1 MLAIKLAFR
10 NLIGAGL
17 RTWLN
22 VIVLSISYVLI
33 IMMFGM
39 LDGWNIQARTDTIDW
54 EVGNGQLWH
63 QDYDPY
69 DPFTF
74 EDAHLHIAPEINT
87 LVEQNMLTPILL
99 TQATIYPQGRMQS
112 ILLKGIDVN
121 QTILKIPVSSF
132 KESGS
137 EIPAVIGQR
146 MAKLTMLKVGDR
158 VLVRWRD
165 KNGTFDAIELI
176 IVEIFKTDVPSVDNG
191 QFWIPLDDLQKMTG
205 MINEATILVARK
217 EFIPDSYEG
226 WVFKDL
232 TFLFTDLDN
241 IIQQKK
247 IGQSVMVGLLLI
259 IALLAIF
266 DTQVLSIF
274 RRQKE
279 IGTYIAMGM
288 TRSQVVGLFTVEG
301 AAHSIFAAIVGAIY
315 GVPLFLYLAKSG
327 IKMPE
332 MTDDMGIAIAQYIFP
347 VYSLSLIAGTIIFI
361 VIAATIVS
369 YIPARKISKMKP
381 TDALRGKLQ

>member
-1 MLAIKLAFR
+1 
-10 NLIGAGL
+10 
-17 RTWLN
+17 
-22 VIVLSISYVLI
+22 
-33 IMMFGM
+33 
-39 LDGWNIQARTDTIDW
+39 
-54 EVGNGQLWH
+54 
-63 QDYDPY
+63 
-69 DPFTF
+69 
-74 EDAHLHIAPEINT
+74 
-87 LVEQNMLTPILL
+87 
-99 TQATIYPQGRMQS
+99 
-112 ILLKGIDVN
+112 
-121 QTILKIPVSSF
+121 
-132 KESGS
+132 
-137 EIPAVIGQR
+137 
-146 MAKLTMLKVGDR
+146 MAKSAMLKVDDR

-165 KNGTFDAIELI
+165 KNGTFDAVELK

-191 QFWIPLDDLQKMTG
+191 QIWIPLDDLQKMTG
-205 MINEATILVARK
+205 MSNEASILVAKK

-232 TFLFTDLDN
+232 DFLFTDLDN

-301 AAHSIFAAIVGAIY
+301 AAHSILAAIVGAIY
-315 GVPLFLYLAKSG
+315 GLPLFLYLAKSG
-327 IKMPE
+327 FKMPE

-347 VYSLSLIAGTIIFI
+347 VYSLSLISGTIIFI

-381 TDALRGKLQ
+381 TDALKGKLQ